1 MVTKICF
8 DINICAAKG
17 LSISTALYL
26 LSVYFKKP
34 IHSKEELNK
43 CCRKGFV
50 VYYNYNEGNPDKIE
64 LTESGI
70 KLVEELILDSEFKP
84 NSQGN
89 ISWCN
94 DCKKQYAKDVYHK
107 DHKHF
112 MLAHKIN
119 GKKVHVKFDSTYNLL
134 SFIRKCL
141 DNGETTIE
149 IKRI

>member
-1 MVTKICF
+1 MGTNPVLAKCNIYKYSFCTHKHDAPECKNCLLISRR
-8 DINICAAKG
+8 DNLYKWING
-17 LSISTALYL
+17 
-26 LSVYFKKP
+26 KKYKRCP
-34 IHSKEELNK
+34 HCEEYKPL
-43 CCRKGFV
+43 
-50 VYYNYNEGNPDKIE
+50 
-64 LTESGI
+64 
-70 KLVEELILDSEFKP
+70 SEFKP

-112 MLAHKIN
+112 MLAHKVN